1 MTVHDQLAFCPS
13 TVIKASGDYTGNQA
27 AWADLLEELRV
38 NTETTRAQG
47 SDVYKN
53 RHIMRGM
60 LLARDRIA
68 LLLDEETQFLELL
81 PFRGFQE
88 NAGQDTTCANLICG
102 IGTVAGLQCM
112 VISHIPTINGG
123 AWSKGMVQKQ
133 VRIMAIATENALPVV
148 ALVQSA
154 GVFLPNQFDIFHP
167 GGQVFRDL
175 VAHSL
180 AGNSSCSI
188 VFGSG
193 TAGGAYQ
200 PGLSSHTIFVDKQ
213 AQVFLGG
220 PPLVEMATGE
230 KITAEALGGAELHS
244 KVSGLSDQLADD
256 EFDAIAKARE
266 WCLMLQTTRVN
277 MPKLAHATYLPPRHD
292 PEELLGLVSTN
303 LKVPF
308 DIVQVYARIV
318 DDSRMTLF
326 KPLYGVNLPCAFA
339 EIQGHK
345 VGIIGNNNG
354 VIHLAESLKG
364 TQFISLCNQRS
375 IPIIFMHNVTGFMV
389 GSKSESSGLIK
400 AGSRFVGAIVASRV
414 PHISIVCGASYGA
427 GNYAMCGRSYN
438 PRFLFSWPNSRC
450 SVMGSSQL
458 AGVLS
463 SIARSSAASKGNK
476 IDEAEVLQREEAF
489 RKRVERDSNV
499 YRTSASG
506 LDDGIIDPRDTREVL
521 GLCLDVCKRPGIQGW
536 QGMSGASRM

>member
-1 MTVHDQLAFCPS
+1 MSADQLTVCPS
-13 TVIKASGDYTGNQA
+13 TVIKTSEEYQNNLA
-27 AWADLLEELRV
+27 AWEGLLEELRV
-38 NTETTRAQG
+38 NTEATRQQG
-47 SDVYKN
+47 SESYKD
-53 RHIMRGM
+53 RHIGRGM
-60 LLARDRIA
+60 LLARDRIN
-68 LLLDEETQFLELL
+68 LLLDEEAQFLELL
-81 PFRGFQE
+81 PFKGFQE
-88 NAGQDTTCANLICG
+88 DAGQDTTCANLVTG
-102 IGTVAGLQCM
+102 IGTVAGIQCM
-112 VISHIPTINGG
+112 IVAHLPTINGG
-123 AWSKGMVQKQ
+123 AWSKSMIAKQ
-133 VRIMAIATENALPVV
+133 FRIMEIATENSLPVI

-154 GVFLPNQFDIFHP
+154 GVFLPNQFEIFHP
-167 GGQVFRDL
+167 GGKIFRDL
-175 VAHSL
+175 VTHSL

-230 KITAEALGGAELHS
+230 KITAEALGGAEMHS

-256 EFDAIAKARE
+256 EFDGIAKARE
-266 WCLMLQTTRVN
+266 WCLMLQTTKIN
-277 MPKLAHATYLPPRHD
+277 MPLKPVAPYLPPRHD

-308 DIVQVYARIV
+308 DIVQVFARIV

-339 EIQGHK
+339 ELQGHK

-364 TQFISLCNQRS
+364 TQFIHLCNQRS

-400 AGSRFVGAIVASRV
+400 AGSRFVAAIVASRV
-414 PHISIVCGASYGA
+414 PHISVVCGASYGA

-438 PRFLFSWPNSRC
+438 PRFLLSWPNSRC

-463 SIARSSAASKGNK
+463 SIARSSAASRGNK
-476 IDEAEVLQREEAF
+476 IDESEVLKREEVF
-489 RKRVERDSNV
+489 RQGVERDSNV

-521 GLCLDVCKRPGIQGW
+521 GLCLDVCKRPGVKGW
-536 QGMSGASRM
+536 EGMMGASRM